1 MKLSLDL
8 IAKAFENDMF
18 DQTKGENQGLILLV
32 KENPEKKNAEL
43 GFFIQGSKASIGTA
57 LFSLME
63 QDKNMALMLISA
75 VEMYK
80 DRLNKTDIDS
90 LLDKTIESLE
100 GLRSKSGKSLRDI
113 LGKNPSKPRRYRR

>member
-8 IAKAFENDMF
+8 IAKAFENNMF
-18 DQTKGENQGLILLV
+18 DQTKGENQGLILIV

-43 GFFIQGSKASIGTA
+43 GLFIHGSNTSIGTA
-57 LFSLME
+57 LFSLMK
-63 QDKNMALMLISA
+63 QDTNMALMLITA

-80 DRLNKTDIDS
+80 DSLKKTDIDS

-113 LGKNPSKPRRYRR
+113 VGKNPSNPRRYRR